1 MTAKRFP
8 LLVLAVAL
16 LAGLLYL
23 PTLHY
28 PLVWD
33 DSDIITN
40 NTLIRSTTPFAYFG
54 KSFWA
59 GGPTT
64 SLGQDPY
71 YRPLTNFTLWLDYH
85 VGNGKPVVFH
95 LHNLLMFSLLTAL
108 LILLLAR
115 LLHSRRAA
123 LFGGLL
129 FAVHPLHSEVVSYV
143 SGRTDLLMALWIVVS
158 AYAFARLTAQAASHR
173 PHKRQAT
180 GNSPRSASRLTEVAK
195 SPGQP
200 LVSRN
205 ETGAVPDFAQF
216 AVRSPQSAV
225 LWSALALIAFALAC
239 FAKETALLFPIV
251 ALGWL
256 LLTRTRTRLMTV
268 TVVGLFA
275 VAVLYVASRTSVLH
289 TLAVFRA
296 PESLARLLLLSLNS
310 FGLNCGL
317 LLIPF
322 VPRLFYES
330 SLLNNPS
337 LLTLLGVLALGLPLI
352 LWRRLDSIARVGYF
366 WLLLFLLPFAS
377 LVSLGPVGRLSLLP
391 GIGVLLLALPP
402 SSREHSRRLAPGL
415 VVGLLVYCLALG
427 TALVHRNRNWESE
440 SLLFTK
446 MTIEAP
452 SNVAGHFN
460 LATVYD
466 HAGNRDL
473 AANEYRAALRIRP
486 DLAVAHNNLGTI
498 EQAAN
503 QPESALVHFQEAVR
517 LQPDYPQAHNNL
529 AILLRAGSDTP
540 GAIREFRKAI
550 ELRPD
555 DAGALYNLARIY
567 FAGHDFALA
576 APLLDNAARLHP
588 DDPRIRAL
596 QSQVRDSLTH

>member
-1 MTAKRFP
+1 MTARRFP
-8 LLVLAVAL
+8 LFVLAVAIL
-16 LAGLLYL
+16 GALLYL

-33 DSDIITN
+33 DTDIITN
-40 NTLIRSTTPFAYFG
+40 NSLIRANNPFAYFG

-71 YRPLTNFTLWLDYH
+71 YRPLTNLTLWLDYH
-85 VGNGKPVVFH
+85 VGRGRPVVFH
-95 LHNLLMFSLLTAL
+95 LHNVLMFSLLTAFL
-108 LILLLAR
+108 MLLLAR
-115 LLHSRRAA
+115 LLHSRWAA
-123 LFGGLL
+123 LFGGLV

-143 SGRTDLLMALWIVVS
+143 SGRTDLLMTLWIVVS
-158 AYAFARLTAQAASHR
+158 AYAFARLAAQATDR
-173 PHKRQAT
+173 KLQAALRT
-180 GNSPRSASRLTEVAK
+180 SQS
-195 SPGQP
+195 
-200 LVSRN
+200 
-205 ETGAVPDFAQF
+205 
-216 AVRSPQSAV
+216 AVRSPESAV
-225 LWSALALIAFALAC
+225 RSSYSAVFWSVIALMSFGLAC
-239 FAKETALLFPIV
+239 FAKETALVFPVV
-251 ALGWL
+251 ALIWL
-256 LLTRTRTRLMTV
+256 FLTRTRARTLTV
-268 TVVGLFA
+268 TVVGFFA
-275 VAVLYVASRTSVLH
+275 VAAIYVAARTSVLH
-289 TLAVFRA
+289 ALAVFRA

-317 LLIPF
+317 LLWPF
-322 VPRLFYES
+322 MPRLFYES
-330 SLLNNPS
+330 GLLISPS
-337 LLTLLGVLALGLPLI
+337 VFTVLGLLALGLPWVF
-352 LWRRLDSIARVGYF
+352 WRRLDSVARVGYF

-391 GIGVLLLALPP
+391 GIGVLLFALPLAV
-402 SSREHSRRLAPGL
+402 RKRNRRLATGL
-415 VVGLLVYCLALG
+415 VIGLLIYCLALG
-427 TALVHRNRNWESE
+427 IALVHRNRDWASE
-440 SLLFTK
+440 STLFAK
-446 MTIEAP
+446 MTAEAP

-466 HAGNRDL
+466 HDGNRDL

-486 DLAVAHNNLGTI
+486 DLAMAHNNLGTI

-503 QPESALVHFQEAVR
+503 QPESALAHFQEAVR

-529 AILLRAGSDTP
+529 AILLRAEGDTP
-540 GAIREFRKAI
+540 GAIREFQRAI

-567 FAGHDFALA
+567 FAGYDFALA

-596 QSQVRDSLTH
+596 QSQVRDSLKH

>member
-8 LLVLAVAL
+8 LFILLVAL
-16 LAGLLYL
+16 LSSLPYL
-23 PTLHY
+23 PTLRY

-33 DSDIITN
+33 DADIITN
-40 NTLIRSTTPFAYFG
+40 NSLIRSNNPFAYFG

-59 GGPTT
+59 GGPTM

-85 VGNGKPVVFH
+85 VGNGKPMVFH
-95 LHNLLMFSLLTAL
+95 LHNLLMFSLLTAFL
-108 LILLLAR
+108 MLLLAR
-115 LLHSRRAA
+115 LLHSRWAA

-158 AYAFARLTAQAASHR
+158 AYAFARLTGQAASHK
-173 PHKRQAT
+173 PQA
-180 GNSPRSASRLTEVAK
+180 
-195 SPGQP
+195 
-200 LVSRN
+200 
-205 ETGAVPDFAQF
+205 
-216 AVRSPQSAV
+216 AVRTPRSAV
-225 LWSALALIAFALAC
+225 LWSSLALLAFGLAC
-239 FAKETALLFPIV
+239 FAKETALVFPIV
-251 ALGWL
+251 ALAL
-256 LLTRTRTRLMTV
+256 LLLARRRTRLMTG
-268 TVVGLFA
+268 TVIGYFVI
-275 VAVLYVASRTSVLH
+275 AVLYLVARTSVLH

-296 PESLARLLLLSLNS
+296 PDSLARILLLSLNG

-317 LLIPF
+317 LPIPF

-330 SLLNNPS
+330 SLLNSPS
-337 LLTLLGVLALGLPLI
+337 LFTLLGVLAVGLPLVF
-352 LWRRLDSIARVGYF
+352 WRRLGSVARLGYL

-377 LVSLGPVGRLSLLP
+377 LVSLGPVGRLSFLP

-402 SSREHSRRLAPGL
+402 ASRERTRRLAPGL
-415 VVGLLVYCLALG
+415 LIGLLAYCLTLG
-427 TALVHRNRNWESE
+427 IVLVHRNRNWESE
-440 SLLFTK
+440 SVLFTR
-446 MTIEAP
+446 MVTESP

-466 HAGNRDL
+466 HASNREL
-473 AANEYRAALRIRP
+473 AAGEYRAALRIRP

-529 AILLRAGSDTP
+529 AILLRAGGDTP

-567 FAGHDFALA
+567 FAERDFVLA
-576 APLLDNAARLHP
+576 SPLLDNAARLRP

-596 QSQVRDSLTH
+596 QSQVRDSLKR